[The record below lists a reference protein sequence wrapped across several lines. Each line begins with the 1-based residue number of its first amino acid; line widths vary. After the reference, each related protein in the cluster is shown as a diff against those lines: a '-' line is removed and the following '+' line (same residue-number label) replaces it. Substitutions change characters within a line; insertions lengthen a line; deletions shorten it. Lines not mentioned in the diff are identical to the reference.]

1 MVCQSD
7 NTRIVTDDQLRGYII
22 RSLQVFDQT
31 ADSGLVEM
39 RGRFVQDQET
49 WLPQQR
55 SSYGYS
61 LSLPT

>member
-1 MVCQSD
+1 MFCQGD
-7 NTRIVTDDQLRGYII
+7 YTRIVADDQLRCHMI
-22 RSLQVFDQT
+22 RSLQVVDQT

-39 RGRFVQDQET
+39 TGRFVQDQEP

-61 LSLPT
+61 LTLPT